1 MLEVGQR
8 LVIHYPK
15 STHISAEPQF
25 RRREVIIKDIRDLVR
40 DPLTVEEY
48 CQRTQVRRSR
58 WLVSA
63 RDVQIGAWR
72 RFYLGTTREY
82 WRSTPLRLGLFHP
95 DTGRFVKLLARPFEA
110 TPYDRILLAKTA
122 MEWLDQDFGGLKL
135 RVFADDFTLAGP
147 SD

>member
-8 LVIHYPK
+8 IVIHYPK

-25 RRREVIIKDIRDLVR
+25 QRREVIIKSVRDLVR

-63 RDVQIGAWR
+63 RDVQLGAWR

-95 DTGRFVKLLARPFEA
+95 ETNRFEELLGRPFEA
-110 TPYDRILLAKTA
+110 TASDRILLARTA
-122 MEWLDQDFGGLKL
+122 LDWSGRDFDGLKL
-135 RVFADDFTLAGP
+135 GVFADDFDLILGGG
-147 SD
+147 